1 MNEVITIEN
10 TEMQI
15 REYAGQRVVTF
26 KDIDTVHQRPTGTA
40 RNAFR
45 RNKQRFEEGKHYFVL
60 KTDEDIGEN
69 PNVRLTYIRNIVV
82 PNRGITV
89 LTERGY
95 LMLVKAFTDDLSWQ
109 VQDRLVEVYFRVKEQ
124 HQEPPKSEQ
133 ELIDD
138 FINST
143 PKVPMVSDWYE
154 RNKGRMERMC
164 TRCGKTRRYMYH
176 CILERVGEKYDLQ
189 KANEIYKNEVGYYPD
204 YPMDIISYFPE
215 LGKEADKYLD
225 RLEKSIY
232 GL

>member
-1 MNEVITIEN
+1 MNEIITIEN

-15 REYAGQRVVTF
+15 REYAGQRVVTL
-26 KDIDTVHQRPTGTA
+26 KDIDAVHGKKTDTA
-40 RNAFR
+40 KKSFQ
-45 RNKQRFEEGKHYFVL
+45 KHKKHFVLGKHYFEMTRKEFGERYSPNEKV
-60 KTDEDIGEN
+60 IGN
-69 PNVRLTYIRNIVV
+69 PNIVTY
-82 PNRGITV
+82 
-89 LTERGY
+89 LFTERGY

-138 FINST
+138 FVNST

-189 KANEIYKNEVGYYPD
+189 KANEIYRNEVGYYPD